1 MCAYLRIT
9 PNDVKK
15 TKTKTKTRTSAIAA
29 DELHV
34 VLAFSHFDWRGPL
47 LRLFLTEELVAFL
60 APEYTHAT

>member
-15 TKTKTKTRTSAIAA
+15 TKTKTKTSAIAA

-60 APEYTHAT
+60 PPEYTHAT